1 MRTRSTRLY
10 NKDKKE
16 KKNRYTIKTLKENSQ
31 KIEATTTIQS
41 NQQEEREEEIT
52 IREAPQ
58 ERSLFQNQK
67 QPGTAPH
74 LDGPA

>member
-1 MRTRSTRLY
+1 
-10 NKDKKE
+10 
-16 KKNRYTIKTLKENSQ
+16 LKENSQ
-31 KIEATTTIQS
+31 KTEATTTIQS

-74 LDGPA
+74 LVGPA